1 MSDLSAVQNLLCKVS
16 DWFKEKQDVVK
27 SGKTFNCLDICR
39 IGDDEIRH
47 SSIIAT
53 MLDPQGAHGL
63 GSESLKAFFQVVCP
77 DEPDFA
83 DKCDDCSVE
92 TEYSIE
98 HRRMDI
104 VIRNRNLCV
113 VIENKTATIDHYMQ
127 LKDYYKWLDEQPV
140 PLKRL
145 FYLTYHG
152 TSAVDENI
160 KREEYY
166 SISYERDICNWML
179 KCSHVAFE
187 RNLLLVQAFCN
198 QYYSYLQQIM
208 EASMTQEEMK
218 EWKNIILQNETNF
231 KSAKEI
237 VKMFNLIRNE
247 AIADLLKNWAL
258 DRKLSIDYE
267 DLSSGES
274 SCRIS
279 LICDLLQEKGLVY
292 TFGFSS
298 PRFRNFYYGISWK
311 NGGSNPLDN
320 RAFPP
325 KDGWEQNDWFPYSK
339 YFENEY
345 KNPDWD
351 NEFLF
356 KEEKKKKLYQ
366 ILDDAYN
373 EMKALVDKLPPMK

>member
-16 DWFKEKQDVVK
+16 AWLKERQEVVK

-127 LKDYYKWLDEQPV
+127 LKDYHNWLDEQTV

-166 SISYERDICNWML
+166 SISYEKDICNWML

-187 RNLLLVQAFCN
+187 RNLPVVQAFCN

-208 EASMTQEEMK
+208 EDSMTQEEMK
-218 EWKNIILQNETNF
+218 EWKNIVLKNSASF
-231 KSAKEI
+231 KAAK
-237 VKMFNLIRNE
+237 
-247 AIADLLKNWAL
+247 AIAENFDQIRDAALVEFFDLWAQEHQQDIDSNNLADGGDLRLKCERN
-258 DRKLSIDYE
+258 
-267 DLSSGES
+267 DL
-274 SCRIS
+274 
-279 LICDLLQEKGLVY
+279 VFA
-292 TFGFSS
+292 FGFSS
-298 PRFRNFYYGISWK
+298 PKFRNFYYGIRWK
-311 NGGSNPLDN
+311 DNGHHPLDN
-320 RAFPP
+320 QRFPS

-339 YFENEY
+339 YFEKELR
-345 KNPDWD
+345 NPGIDD
-351 NEFLF
+351 DILF
-356 KEEKKKKLYQ
+356 CEEKKATLRWR
-366 ILDDAYN
+366 LDAALE
-373 EMKALVDKLPPMK
+373 EMKNLIAKIK